1 MIEDEKSYAITER
14 TFSKR
19 PAAGCSI
26 PIVSALT
33 SYVLIWWVLECRIAN
48 RTVYVDS
55 TEVSRIEC
63 SRNGDRKV
71 VVYLTCYFA
80 PRSLTFARGCACA
93 LFHEALEMR

>member
-33 SYVLIWWVLECRIAN
+33 SYVLVWCVLECRIAN
-48 RTVYVDS
+48 LTVYVDS

-63 SRNGDRKV
+63 SRNGDRKA
-71 VVYLTCYFA
+71 VVYLTCYSHHDLLHSYVGVLAHYFMKHL
-80 PRSLTFARGCACA
+80 R
-93 LFHEALEMR
+93 